1 MGEKLRTRI
10 SLVSLYLEAYTIE
23 ANSWWMFHRVIWAAS
38 YRNVISNLNGWLIQS
53 RQIKR
58 EMNNLQ
64 WPDGVLKTRFDEAVA
79 MAEKFIEKNRRR
91 YW

>member
-10 SLVSLYLEAYTIE
+10 SLVSLYLEGYTIE
-23 ANSWWMFHRVIWAAS
+23 ANSWWLIERMIWGAS
-38 YRNVISNLNGWLIQS
+38 YRNLLSNLNGWLIQS